1 MHQIDE
7 GWHSTVM
14 KAFFFFFFFFLKK
27 TNEVISDKPVAHSVK
42 ILKARKKNRIAKI
55 MHKIDHSTLD
65 QS

>member
-14 KAFFFFFFFFLKK
+14 KAFFFFFFLKK
-27 TNEVISDKPVAHSVK
+27 TNEFISDYPVAHSVK